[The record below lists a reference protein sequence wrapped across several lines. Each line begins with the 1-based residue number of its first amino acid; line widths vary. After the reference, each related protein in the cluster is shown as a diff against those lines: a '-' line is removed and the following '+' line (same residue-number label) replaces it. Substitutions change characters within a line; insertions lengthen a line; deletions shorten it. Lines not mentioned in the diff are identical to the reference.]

1 MWTDVTSKEIELVIK
16 NLSTSKR
23 PEPDGCTSEL
33 YQTFKESTPI
43 LLKLF
48 QKIEGPLPNS
58 FYKACITLIAK
69 PGKDKTRKENHKPIS
84 LMNIAVKILN
94 KILANQIQHYIKKLM
109 HHKKVG
115 FIPGMQGWFS
125 ICKSICDIH

>member
-1 MWTDVTSKEIELVIK
+1 MAAPVYYTKHSK
-16 NLSTSKR
+16 NQHQS
-23 PEPDGCTSEL
+23 
-33 YQTFKESTPI
+33 F

-48 QKIEGPLPNS
+48 QEIEGPLPNS

-69 PGKDKTRKENHKPIS
+69 PGKDNARKENHKPIS

-115 FIPGMQGWFS
+115 FISGMQGWFS
-125 ICKSICDIH
+125 I

>member
-1 MWTDVTSKEIELVIK
+1 MAA
-16 NLSTSKR
+16 
-23 PEPDGCTSEL
+23 P

-48 QKIEGPLPNS
+48 QKTEGPLPNS

-69 PGKDKTRKENHKPIS
+69 PGKDNARKENHKPIS

-94 KILANQIQHYIKKLM
+94 KIVANQIQHYIKKLM
-109 HHKKVG
+109 HHKKVHLFQVCKDG
-115 FIPGMQGWFS
+115 SASANQFEIHHINRINNKNHMIIS
-125 ICKSICDIH
+125 IDAEKACD

>member
-16 NLSTSKR
+16 NLSTSKS
-23 PEPDGCTSEL
+23 PGPDGCTSEL

-109 HHKKVG
+109 NHKKV
-115 FIPGMQGWFS
+115 
-125 ICKSICDIH
+125 